1 MHSRGDGFH
10 IDGFSIAVLQGHH
23 LWGEANFAIGETHLI
38 AVGQTKTEH
47 CSRVGDQKGR
57 VLATGNVDNFARF
70 SSHFTQL
77 NRCRL

>member
-23 LWGEANFAIGETHLI
+23 LWGEANFAIGKTHLI
-38 AVGQTKTEH
+38 AIGQTETEH
-47 CSRVGDQKGR
+47 GARVRDQKGR
-57 VLATGNVDNFARF
+57 VLSTGNVDYFPRF

-77 NRCRL
+77 NSRRL